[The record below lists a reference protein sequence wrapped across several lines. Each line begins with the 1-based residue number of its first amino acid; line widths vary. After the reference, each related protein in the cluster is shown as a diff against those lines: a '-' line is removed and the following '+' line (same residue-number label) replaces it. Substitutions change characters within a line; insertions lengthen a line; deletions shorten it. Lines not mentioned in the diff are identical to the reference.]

1 MPGFLMPAMML
12 GQTAFSIYDSYR
24 QKNDMARSKRQRS
37 SYFDSDINPL
47 LQEAS
52 NMERPDFDAIKQ
64 AEMQNPINQFQNQ
77 MEALSTSRES
87 TMAKSGFNNSGF
99 VNDVFMK
106 EKSNAK
112 NSFESQTFNINRG
125 IQDMQSQFDDM
136 LNQNKLKA
144 KELEY
149 SYKYG

>member
-1 MPGFLMPAMML
+1 
-12 GQTAFSIYDSYR
+12 
-24 QKNDMARSKRQRS
+24 
-37 SYFDSDINPL
+37 
-47 LQEAS
+47 
-52 NMERPDFDAIKQ
+52 MERPDFDAIKQ
-64 AEMQNPINQFQNQ
+64 AEMQNPFNQFQNQ
-77 MEALSTSRES
+77 LEGISKSREKMEAS
-87 TMAKSGFNNSGF
+87 SGFNNSGF

-106 EKSNAK
+106 EKNNAQS
-112 NSFESQTFNINRG
+112 SFESQTFNINRG